1 MDNDV
6 LKKGL

>member
-6 LKKGL
+6 V